1 MEHLHSL
8 HEKAKLEKSNGQLSH
23 LFFPFFKIY
32 QDGRVER
39 FMHTDHVP
47 PSDDP
52 LTGVRSKDV
61 IISPETGVSAR
72 LFIPKLP
79 NPNCK
84 FPLLIYI
91 HGGGFSIQS
100 AFSTSYNH
108 YVKSLVAEANV
119 IALSVDYRLAPEHPI
134 PACYDDSWAAV
145 QWAASHANGDG
156 PETWLNN
163 HADFSRVFFAGD
175 SAGGNISNTLA
186 VRVGSSGLPGVK
198 VVGVVLVHPYFGGTG
213 DDQMWQYMCPNHGG
227 LEDPRLKPGAEDLA
241 RLGCERV
248 LMFVA
253 EKDHLRPVAWDYY
266 EKLKK
271 SEWKGTVEIVE
282 NHGEEHVFHLMN
294 PKCENAAVL
303 MKKIVSFLNQE

>member
-23 LFFPFFKIY
+23 L
-32 QDGRVER
+32 
-39 FMHTDHVP
+39 
-47 PSDDP
+47 
-52 LTGVRSKDV
+52 SKDV

-84 FPLLIYI
+84 LPLLIYI

-156 PETWLNN
+156 PDTWLNN

-175 SAGGNISNTLA
+175 SAGGEHIEHT
-186 VRVGSSGLPGVK
+186 GIPGR
-198 VVGVVLVHPYFGGTG
+198 
-213 DDQMWQYMCPNHGG
+213 MWLYMCPNHGG

-282 NHGEEHVFHLMN
+282 NHGRST
-294 PKCENAAVL
+294 CS
-303 MKKIVSFLNQE
+303 I

>member
-1 MEHLHSL
+1 
-8 HEKAKLEKSNGQLSH
+8 
-23 LFFPFFKIY
+23 
-32 QDGRVER
+32 
-39 FMHTDHVP
+39 MHTDHVP

-61 IISPETGVSAR
+61 VISPETGVSAR

-84 FPLLIYI
+84 LPLLIYI

-163 HADFSRVFFAGD
+163 HADFGRVFFAGD

-186 VRVGSSGLPGVK
+186 FRVGSSGLPGVK